1 MESPE
6 IFEGYRRLTAAKK
19 EEEVVESSSSSS
31 VGRNSDLSG
40 GESDGDGDS
49 GEGEIQSSYK
59 APLDNLEA
67 LEEVLPMKRSISK
80 FYCGKSKSFT
90 SLADAVSCSSVKEI
104 VKPENA
110 YTRKRKNLLA
120 HSTFWDKN
128 RNYPP
133 RSNSGS
139 LSKRPAN
146 SRSTLALVAILSSCE
161 SNINSENHASN
172 LSPPTLCRPPLYPH
186 GRRSPNNQSSSSP
199 PQRTLSSW
207 RSFSLSDLQC
217 ATAAT
222 ATATTPMYTML
233 IIDALPAELGK
244 DHLQT
249 LTIVAAMQKLSTF
262 SGIHPFDSH
271 HFALLILRSNGYF
284 LDLIVKPFVRMLSDT
299 FWRSVFIQIPGVFKT
314 MCGVMAASSL
324 IITLEEF
331 KLFHDMDRRLYIIL
345 TNDLCRDPVESMRI
359 MALWLWL
366 ERSSFSHV
374 VKKVSSLPQFLI
386 NELADEAVAC
396 LNCLTTNPFLPL
408 SELNYDIPMT
418 QSLMDNEISLHY
430 FHQNRLTAI
439 QGIAK
444 VINDVCAR
452 LLTDLMQQA
461 IERNNAARTQILIST
476 LVQPSFDRLRI
487 GAQDQV
493 HPDDRTMFVTFSK
506 GYPVGAREI
515 QDFFT
520 RIYGDCVESLHMQE
534 VLPGEQS
541 LFARIVFYSPNS
553 IDLILNGVG
562 KAKFTING
570 KHVWMRKFVPKRR
583 SSPQSD
589 MLGASALPML

>member
-1 MESPE
+1 
-6 IFEGYRRLTAAKK
+6 
-19 EEEVVESSSSSS
+19 
-31 VGRNSDLSG
+31 
-40 GESDGDGDS
+40 
-49 GEGEIQSSYK
+49 
-59 APLDNLEA
+59 
-67 LEEVLPMKRSISK
+67 
-80 FYCGKSKSFT
+80 
-90 SLADAVSCSSVKEI
+90 
-104 VKPENA
+104 
-110 YTRKRKNLLA
+110 
-120 HSTFWDKN
+120 
-128 RNYPP
+128 
-133 RSNSGS
+133 
-139 LSKRPAN
+139 
-146 SRSTLALVAILSSCE
+146 
-161 SNINSENHASN
+161 
-172 LSPPTLCRPPLYPH
+172 
-186 GRRSPNNQSSSSP
+186 
-199 PQRTLSSW
+199 
-207 RSFSLSDLQC
+207 
-217 ATAAT
+217 
-222 ATATTPMYTML
+222 
-233 IIDALPAELGK
+233 
-244 DHLQT
+244 
-249 LTIVAAMQKLSTF
+249 
-262 SGIHPFDSH
+262 
-271 HFALLILRSNGYF
+271 
-284 LDLIVKPFVRMLSDT
+284 
-299 FWRSVFIQIPGVFKT
+299 

-324 IITLEEF
+324 IITPEEF

-345 TNDLCRDPVESMRI
+345 TNDLWRDPLESMRI

-452 LLTDLMQQA
+452 ALTDLMQQA
-461 IERNNAARTQILIST
+461 IERNNAARTQMLIST
-476 LVQPSFDRLRI
+476 LVQPNFDRLRI

-534 VLPGEQS
+534 VPPGEQS

-583 SSPQSD
+583 SSPQAD
-589 MLGASALPML
+589 MLGTSALPML

>member
-1 MESPE
+1 
-6 IFEGYRRLTAAKK
+6 
-19 EEEVVESSSSSS
+19 
-31 VGRNSDLSG
+31 
-40 GESDGDGDS
+40 
-49 GEGEIQSSYK
+49 
-59 APLDNLEA
+59 
-67 LEEVLPMKRSISK
+67 
-80 FYCGKSKSFT
+80 
-90 SLADAVSCSSVKEI
+90 
-104 VKPENA
+104 
-110 YTRKRKNLLA
+110 
-120 HSTFWDKN
+120 
-128 RNYPP
+128 
-133 RSNSGS
+133 
-139 LSKRPAN
+139 
-146 SRSTLALVAILSSCE
+146 
-161 SNINSENHASN
+161 
-172 LSPPTLCRPPLYPH
+172 
-186 GRRSPNNQSSSSP
+186 
-199 PQRTLSSW
+199 
-207 RSFSLSDLQC
+207 
-217 ATAAT
+217 
-222 ATATTPMYTML
+222 
-233 IIDALPAELGK
+233 
-244 DHLQT
+244 
-249 LTIVAAMQKLSTF
+249 MQKLSTF
-262 SGIHPFDSH
+262 S
-271 HFALLILRSNGYF
+271 
-284 LDLIVKPFVRMLSDT
+284 DT
-299 FWRSVFIQIPGVFKT
+299 SVFKT

-324 IITLEEF
+324 IITPEEF

-345 TNDLCRDPVESMRI
+345 TNDLWRDPLESMRI

-452 LLTDLMQQA
+452 ALTDLMQQA
-461 IERNNAARTQILIST
+461 IERNNAARTQMLIST
-476 LVQPSFDRLRI
+476 LVQPNFDRLRI

-534 VLPGEQS
+534 VPPGEQS

-583 SSPQSD
+583 SSPQAD
-589 MLGASALPML
+589 MLGTSALPML

>member
-1 MESPE
+1 M
-6 IFEGYRRLTAAKK
+6 LTR
-19 EEEVVESSSSSS
+19 V
-31 VGRNSDLSG
+31 
-40 GESDGDGDS
+40 
-49 GEGEIQSSYK
+49 
-59 APLDNLEA
+59 
-67 LEEVLPMKRSISK
+67 KRSISK

-222 ATATTPMYTML
+222 ATATATTPMYTML

-249 LTIVAAMQKLSTF
+249 LTIVHHLTEVEGIRKMVCCASMEIIFGGNADGIVLRSNLLFLYMKAIFILLDHNKTSHYLLVVKMDLSCEESLLKIEDSGLIT
-262 SGIHPFDSH
+262 GIHPAGCDAEVK
-271 HFALLILRSNGYF
+271 HFLREDGVQKKPPSCLGRVVF
-284 LDLIVKPFVRMLSDT
+284 RGPEISESATPKPELDT
-299 FWRSVFIQIPGVFKT
+299 GVFKT

-589 MLGASALPML
+589 MLC